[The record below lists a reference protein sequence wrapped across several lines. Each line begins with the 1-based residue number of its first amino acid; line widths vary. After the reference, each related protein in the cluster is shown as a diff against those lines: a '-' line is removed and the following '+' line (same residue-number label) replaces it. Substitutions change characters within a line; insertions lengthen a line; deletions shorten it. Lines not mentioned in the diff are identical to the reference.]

1 MINLLKSKIGQ
12 IALTLIIFL
21 PLLWFQKV
29 TYEKI
34 NEIIDRDGI
43 LIKATIIDV
52 SKRNSVY
59 YEYVYQNKKYK
70 NSSKSNTP
78 YFIMKCI
85 ESRDCLGDTI
95 IIKMSQSEPEY
106 ARIVKH
112 SNAELPLQ

>member
-21 PLLWFQKV
+21 PLLWYQKV

-52 SKRNSVY
+52 SKPRSVFMDMFT
-59 YEYVYQNKKYK
+59 KI
-70 NSSKSNTP
+70 KS
-78 YFIMKCI
+78 
-85 ESRDCLGDTI
+85 
-95 IIKMSQSEPEY
+95 IKTYLILIFP
-106 ARIVKH
+106 I
-112 SNAELPLQ
+112 LL